1 MSDVKESFEKTL
13 QKCEEYKNDVK
24 AYIVLMVTDKKDE
37 DGQSA
42 EGINSMGGKR
52 QDLLNL
58 ILNIDKD
65 LAKEAYFM
73 GALTKIAKDLFKD
86 D

>member
-1 MSDVKESFEKTL
+1 ME
-13 QKCEEYKNDVK
+13 
-24 AYIVLMVTDKKDE
+24 AYIVLMVTDKEDE